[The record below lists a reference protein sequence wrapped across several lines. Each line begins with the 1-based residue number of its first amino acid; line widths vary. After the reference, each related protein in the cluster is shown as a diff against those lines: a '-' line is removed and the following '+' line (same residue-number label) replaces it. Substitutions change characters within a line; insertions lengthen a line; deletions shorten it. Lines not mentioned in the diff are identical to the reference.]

1 MWEPLDLHLFVDTA
15 GLATSSSVELVQHA
29 PAKTGALVV
38 VSDRPWDG
46 GGAQHGAIAGYCSA
60 VQVSPTELRIYY
72 DTFGEYGRFLCVAV
86 SLDAGKTW
94 QKPELGLVEFDGST
108 ANNIIAGRQ
117 ENSSSVQE
125 SIEPGTVFIDDN
137 PATPQSERWKMVMT
151 WRGGATMF
159 VSSDGFNFTNMTSA
173 PSLTGSDTQDV
184 VFYDARVSGGK
195 GGYVYY
201 GRSHLHGGQNTSC
214 ASVSRGAVSEP
225 GRSINH
231 FVIGSDVTKW
241 PIKSA
246 DSNAT
251 ALTILNTDTSDPPC
265 IDLYTN
271 VATPLGDAYFLFPMM
286 CTS

>member
-29 PAKTGALVV
+29 PTKTGEMAVV
-38 VSDRPWDG
+38 PDRPWDG

-151 WRGGATMF
+151 WRGGAI
-159 VSSDGFNFTNMTSA
+159 VARPRADATSVNN
-173 PSLTGSDTQDV
+173 P
-184 VFYDARVSGGK
+184 
-195 GGYVYY
+195 
-201 GRSHLHGGQNTSC
+201 
-214 ASVSRGAVSEP
+214 
-225 GRSINH
+225 
-231 FVIGSDVTKW
+231 
-241 PIKSA
+241 
-246 DSNAT
+246 
-251 ALTILNTDTSDPPC
+251 
-265 IDLYTN
+265 
-271 VATPLGDAYFLFPMM
+271 ATPIVSCVRLDIVVASDHFAPHQLDLLLG
-286 CTS
+286 